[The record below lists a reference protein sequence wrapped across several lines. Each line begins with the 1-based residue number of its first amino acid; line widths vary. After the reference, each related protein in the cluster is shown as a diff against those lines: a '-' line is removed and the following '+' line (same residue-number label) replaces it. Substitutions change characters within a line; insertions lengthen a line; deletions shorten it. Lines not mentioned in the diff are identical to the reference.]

1 MEKNI
6 ANELAMSTGLM
17 GGSDG
22 LEEGLGDFEAE
33 GCTIG
38 AYKTTST
45 ILRSTCSTGTMTL
58 YIYIY
63 IYTYPCIEP
72 RTTLGGLLQ
81 YLLFAC
87 QLGSAAHQGLGG
99 PRP

>member
-1 MEKNI
+1 MEKKI

-45 ILRSTCSTGTMTL
+45 MLRSICSTGTMTL
-58 YIYIY
+58 YIYIH
-63 IYTYPCIEP
+63 THVSNRGPH
-72 RTTLGGLLQ
+72 LGGFYNTCSL
-81 YLLFAC
+81 
-87 QLGSAAHQGLGG
+87 QGLSG